1 MKNASRHLFRGKQA
15 SSTTLSFSRFFRG
28 VVFGADKLGSDSNLS
43 LWKSL
48 FNHYTRNTFVPSL
61 HLSSLLAKDEVTTKS
76 PSSSSVSGGNG
87 SGVEH
92 NHVQQPTASH
102 DPNPKSNNAPQ
113 PTANNDNSQTSK
125 IVALSFNQY
134 KKWTKEEVVSIL
146 TLDDVAGGASLS
158 IDDFKPLYDTGF
170 DGTSLDNIVHYIK
183 EVGRLVAISLL
194 QDKFKDKNGMIEL
207 RLSDT
212 CTSVVNWVY
221 NTLMPNL
228 QIEPFHYF
236 PRSERELL
244 TKADEILEGNI
255 DSDAKRT
262 NIPQMYKQWYLSFCH
277 LVIKGQAQGKRTH
290 SGKENY
296 SVDLLKLFSNARDI
310 IFSNVNTD
318 SILNKSNFE
327 TIMNN
332 MVNDLLKK
340 KDLEKEFFMRNLLT
354 PFNTRCS
361 SQFVRDVSTMITKDL
376 FPFLPKLQVDLF
388 NESER
393 KTLDQ
398 RIRDGS
404 TIYVIGPSGVGKTA
418 LLARRLGVNPG
429 IMITCTSLSDRQHLS
444 ERGTDQASDKL
455 REAFVLTMTQSV
467 IKLYAT
473 AAQQV
478 QCNFIARLL
487 CLHTALT
494 IWEQTDN
501 KTPFE
506 TPLQMLSYSQWN
518 GNTKTVANIF
528 NTLLERQW
536 LSLSI
541 ETLRDFTIFLIEQ
554 LYSRLKLD
562 KQPFIIAVD
571 EANLFSILHTPIL
584 SGKGTPRDLLSLIAS
599 EISQLRKKTY
609 LKISDIYCGTMFKTD
624 IVDIIQ
630 SSIGKLEDVCHVY
643 SCVGLDSIT
652 FEQALQILD
661 KMYDIEAILKSSK
674 TDLYHSIQHIFPTRR
689 RVVGLVASY
698 LETTKSLDIEESFR
712 RKWKEFVD
720 QVEKKVLDR
729 FDCKKS
735 TDRLDLNFL
744 LDVVITNEY
753 DAFLGKSISC
763 DRALASSLIGT
774 GLAKP
779 NFDFC
784 DTNSDMY
791 HFDTSDPILKH
802 VAKGVLEK
810 KYPNSI
816 TKISNPISVLNLL
829 LSFPQHDPK
838 KWEMVFSLLLQHHS
852 GKCIKDN
859 LILSPLILDE
869 NTTTELNDKS
879 NTDTT
884 SEKKKRPYTLLL
896 DHKFV
901 IKSFIRTNDFYHKHH
916 TSKWAQEVLTNTDNI
931 DSNMLGD
938 ILYFHCLLNYNK
950 HIEESSTNNTITFK
964 DLIDGVYFYPS
975 LNCHADGICLNF
987 SEQPYGIIVSN
998 KLHNCQRKT
1007 FLDQIRN
1014 GVKCVNANNF
1024 YKAKFGPEVIGN
1036 CRTWWTTEKQEFLA
1050 TLTKNERLIPLVA
1063 HIHVKYQQITTK
1075 KGEGFT
1081 KDYSEEGKYLIL
1093 NPDSNDLMSL
1103 CPDLFK
1109 LLQKNLFNTAIID
1122 NLNTEDHE

>member
-1 MKNASRHLFRGKQA
+1 MKNAACHLFRSKQA
-15 SSTTLSFSRFFRG
+15 SSTLSFSRFFRG
-28 VVFGADKLGSDSNLS
+28 VVFGVDTLGSDSNLS
-43 LWKSL
+43 LRKSL
-48 FNHYTRNTFVPSL
+48 SNHHHTRNTLVPSF
-61 HLSSLLAKDEVTTKS
+61 HTLSSLLAKDEVTTKS
-76 PSSSSVSGGNG
+76 LSYGSGGNG
-87 SGVEH
+87 SGAEH
-92 NHVQQPTASH
+92 NHVQQPTSSH
-102 DPNPKSNNAPQ
+102 DPNPKSDDATPQ
-113 PTANNDNSQTSK
+113 PTANNNSPIQEMSS
-125 IVALSFNQY
+125 IILSFNNFEE
-134 KKWTKEEVVSIL
+134 WTKEEVASIL
-146 TLDDVAGGASLS
+146 CMKKHEGGASLYVEKV
-158 IDDFKPLYDTGF
+158 KPLYSAGF
-170 DGTSLDNIVHYIK
+170 DGASLDNIVQDIK
-183 EVGRLVAISLL
+183 RHDVDFAIKAMS
-194 QDKFKDKNGMIEL
+194 QSKDFSQVSE
-207 RLSDT
+207 ST
-212 CTSVVNWVY
+212 CKAVVNWVY

-228 QIEPFHYF
+228 QIEPFQYF

-262 NIPQMYKQWYLSFCH
+262 NIPQMYKQWYLSFCN
-277 LVIKGQAQGKRTH
+277 LVIKDQAQGKRTH
-290 SGKENY
+290 SEKENY

-327 TIMNN
+327 TVMNN

-354 PFNTRCS
+354 PFNTRCP
-361 SQFVRDVSTMITKDL
+361 SQFVRDVFVPTNSTMITKDL

-398 RIRDGS
+398 KIRDGS
-404 TIYVIGPSGVGKTA
+404 TICVIGPSGVGKTA

-429 IMITCTSLSDRQHLS
+429 IMITCTSLYDRQHLS

-455 REAFVLTMTQSV
+455 RETFVLTMTQSV

-536 LSLSI
+536 LSLPT

-571 EANLFSILHTPIL
+571 EANIFSILHTPML
-584 SGKGTPRDLLSLIAS
+584 SENGTPRDLLSLIAF

-609 LKISDIYCGTMFKTD
+609 MKISDIYCGTMFTTD

-661 KMYDIEAILKSSK
+661 KMYDIEAILKSSNISK
-674 TDLYHSIQHIFPTRR
+674 IDLYHSIQHIFPTRR

-698 LETTKSLDIEESFR
+698 LETTKTLDIEESFR

-720 QVEKKVLDR
+720 QVEKNVLHR

-763 DRALASSLIGT
+763 DRTLASSLIGT

-779 NFDFC
+779 NFDFY

-802 VAKGVLEK
+802 VAKEVLEK

-829 LSFPQHDPK
+829 LSLPQHDPK

-852 GKCIKDN
+852 GKCIRDN
-859 LILSPLILDE
+859 LILSPLILD
-869 NTTTELNDKS
+869 
-879 NTDTT
+879 
-884 SEKKKRPYTLLL
+884 
-896 DHKFV
+896 
-901 IKSFIRTNDFYHKHH
+901 FYRKHY

-1050 TLTKNERLIPLVA
+1050 TLTKNEKLIPLVA

-1081 KDYSEEGKYLIL
+1081 KDYSEGGKYLIL

-1103 CPDLFK
+1103 CPVCINFYRRIYLILR
-1109 LLQKNLFNTAIID
+1109 LLII
-1122 NLNTEDHE
+1122 

>member
-1 MKNASRHLFRGKQA
+1 M
-15 SSTTLSFSRFFRG
+15 
-28 VVFGADKLGSDSNLS
+28 
-43 LWKSL
+43 
-48 FNHYTRNTFVPSL
+48 
-61 HLSSLLAKDEVTTKS
+61 
-76 PSSSSVSGGNG
+76 
-87 SGVEH
+87 
-92 NHVQQPTASH
+92 
-102 DPNPKSNNAPQ
+102 APQ
-113 PTANNDNSQTSK
+113 PTANNNSPIQVVSTK
-125 IVALSFNQY
+125 VLSFTNY
-134 KKWTKEEVVSIL
+134 EEWTKEEVASIL
-146 TLDDVAGGASLS
+146 CMKKGEDGASLS
-158 IDDFKPLYDTGF
+158 VEKVKPLYSAGF
-170 DGTSLDNIVHYIK
+170 DGASLDNIVQDIK
-183 EVGRLVAISLL
+183 RHDVDFAIKAMS
-194 QDKFKDKNGMIEL
+194 QSKDFSQVSE
-207 RLSDT
+207 ST
-212 CTSVVNWVY
+212 CKAVVNWVY

-262 NIPQMYKQWYLSFCH
+262 NLPETYKQWYLSFCN

-290 SGKENY
+290 SEKENY

-327 TIMNN
+327 TVMNN

-354 PFNTRCS
+354 PFNTRCP
-361 SQFVRDVSTMITKDL
+361 SQFVRDVFVPTNSTMITKDL

-398 RIRDGS
+398 KIRDGS
-404 TIYVIGPSGVGKTA
+404 TICVIGPSGVGKTA

-429 IMITCTSLSDRQHLS
+429 IMITCTSLYDRQHLS

-455 REAFVLTMTQSV
+455 RETFVLTMTQSV

-536 LSLSI
+536 LSLPT

-562 KQPFIIAVD
+562 KQPFIIAID
-571 EANLFSILHTPIL
+571 EANIFSILHTPML
-584 SGKGTPRDLLSLIAS
+584 SENGTPRDLLSLIAF

-609 LKISDIYCGTMFKTD
+609 MKISDIYCGTMFTTD

-661 KMYDIEAILKSSK
+661 KMYDIEAILKSSNISK
-674 TDLYHSIQHIFPTRR
+674 IDLYHSIQHIFPTRR

-698 LETTKSLDIEESFR
+698 LETTKTLDIEESFR

-720 QVEKKVLDR
+720 QVEKM
-729 FDCKKS
+729 FYI
-735 TDRLDLNFL
+735 DLI
-744 LDVVITNEY
+744 VRR
-753 DAFLGKSISC
+753 KSISC

-779 NFDFC
+779 NFDFY

-802 VAKGVLEK
+802 VAKEVLEK

-829 LSFPQHDPK
+829 LSLPQHDPK

-852 GKCIKDN
+852 GKCIRDN
-859 LILSPLILDE
+859 LILSPLILGE
-869 NTTTELNDKS
+869 NTTTEINDKS

-901 IKSFIRTNDFYHKHH
+901 IKSFIRTKDFYRKHY

-1007 FLDQIRN
+1007 FLNQIRN

-1081 KDYSEEGKYLIL
+1081 KDYSEGGKYLIL